1 MNVRCHAPLNVK
13 EKFTNTKDNA
23 EGEFRFSLQDH
34 YTITKSKLEE
44 KIIETEGATA
54 NAFEDAREEDQRG
67 HRDRLETIKRNIERE
82 REKASRK
89 LKPSSKI

>member
-1 MNVRCHAPLNVK
+1 MQKQNSDTKSNV
-13 EKFTNTKDNA
+13 KDNA

-67 HRDRLETIKRNIERE
+67 HRDHLETKTKHRKRM
-82 REKASRK
+82 REKERR
-89 LKPSSKI
+89 